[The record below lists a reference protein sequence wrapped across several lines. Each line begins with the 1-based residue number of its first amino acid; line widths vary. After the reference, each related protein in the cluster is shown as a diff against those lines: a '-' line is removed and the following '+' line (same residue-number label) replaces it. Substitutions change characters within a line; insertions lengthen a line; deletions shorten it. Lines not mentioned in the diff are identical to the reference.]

1 MKEDNK
7 VSLIQLFL
15 SFFTVGAIT
24 FGGGYAML
32 PFLEREM
39 CEKNKWIT
47 NDQLLDFY
55 AIAQCTPGVIAINV
69 ATYIGYNKRGILG
82 AMVASLAVI
91 SPSMIIITLITA
103 IFTNFQNNVYVI
115 RAISGIKVVVCAMMT
130 HTIYKMTK
138 KSIVDI
144 SSFLLFI
151 AAIISVFIFN
161 INIIIILLSGL
172 ILGLLI
178 KQIKRTINHVN

>member
-1 MKEDNK
+1 MKENK
-7 VSLIQLFL
+7 ISLVQLFI

-32 PFLEREM
+32 PFLEREL

-47 NDQLLDFY
+47 NDQIIDFY

-82 AMVASLAVI
+82 AIVASLAVI
-91 SPSMIIITLITA
+91 SPSIIIITLIA
-103 IFTNFQNNVYVI
+103 SIFTNFQNNIYVI

-138 KSIVDI
+138 KSIIDL
-144 SSFLLFI
+144 SSFILFI
-151 AAIISVFIFN
+151 AAIISVFILK
-161 INIIIILLSGL
+161 INIIIILLAG
-172 ILGLLI
+172 IIFGLLI
-178 KQIKRTINHVN
+178 RKVNREASHDN

>member
-1 MKEDNK
+1 MKKENN
-7 VSLIQLFL
+7 VSLIQLFI

-47 NDQLLDFY
+47 SDQLLDFY

-82 AMVASLAVI
+82 AIVASLAVI
-91 SPSMIIITLITA
+91 SPSVIIITIITA
-103 IFTNFQNNVYVI
+103 LFTNFQNNVYVI
-115 RAISGIKVVVCAMMT
+115 RAISGIKIVVCAMMT

-144 SSFLLFI
+144 SSFILFI
-151 AAIISVFIFN
+151 ASIIAVFILN
-161 INIIIILLSGL
+161 INIIIILLAGI
-172 ILGLLI
+172 ILGLMI
-178 KQIKRTINHVN
+178 RKVKRELNNDN